1 VLCDH
6 HDVIYTRVSPV
17 LVQVFSGGNSP
28 SSNQDA
34 ATSKAQGKDQNS
46 IQVRQKAIL
55 GRCQTMKATSCML
68 TPTGFQQRIRY
79 FTDKDDGVL
88 HETVEKQDMAEVF
101 MSNPDMMNSMMK
113 QQLGGLGPQLALGAF
128 VNYFFRGFILGKLPF
143 SLSPKFR
150 GMLQSGIDLPSLD
163 VTYLSSLS
171 YYMLLLFGSRGI
183 LTLFFKDVVND
194 AALAAQMQQKGM
206 NNPMMMMGADPQKQI
221 QDELKAM
228 DLLQHRWQMQDAEV
242 RALHVLNSLGDK
254 RKR

>member
-1 VLCDH
+1 
-6 HDVIYTRVSPV
+6 
-17 LVQVFSGGNSP
+17 VQVFSGGNST

-34 ATSKAQGKDQNS
+34 ATSKVEDKDQNS
-46 IQVRQKAIL
+46 SQVRQKAIL

-88 HETVEKQDMAEVF
+88 HEKVEKQDMAEVF

-242 RALHVLNSLGDK
+242 RALHVLK
-254 RKR
+254 KKIV

>member
-1 VLCDH
+1 
-6 HDVIYTRVSPV
+6 
-17 LVQVFSGGNSP
+17 
-28 SSNQDA
+28 
-34 ATSKAQGKDQNS
+34 
-46 IQVRQKAIL
+46 
-55 GRCQTMKATSCML
+55 MKATSCML

-88 HETVEKQDMAEVF
+88 HEKVEKQDMAEVF

-242 RALHVLNSLGDK
+242 RALHILKSASDTK
-254 RKR
+254 TR